1 MKRILCMVLTFVLA
15 FSMIACGNKKS
26 SEDTQ
31 GNAESK
37 TEKSESKIENSES
50 KTEKLESKAE
60 EPGGSTGD
68 GKTVEITYAT
78 WSMETEMQKMVDI
91 YNASQDKVHVT
102 LQVTPLSEYGTLM
115 NAVLGT
121 ADGPDVLWAGL
132 QTRLW
137 GNAGKLAELQDQVA
151 KDKLDLSAF
160 MEFPLKQN
168 YVGDKL
174 YGIPCYTDSY
184 AICYNKAIFDK
195 YGVEYPKKG
204 WSWTDYEKIAEELN
218 SKIKAEGGNEFA
230 SALAIN
236 EPAHGTLLLLTCNG
250 AKLYNEDVTEC
261 ALNAPES
268 VEMLEMVQRMVAS
281 GAQADYDTLVE
292 TSANSLFISGLAG
305 MIIVC
310 PDPGAN
316 GLFEGTAVK
325 DTLDYIAFPN
335 GPTSGT
341 NYIST
346 VTMNNIVINSGTK
359 KFDAAWDFVKWYTT
373 DQEAINTFAEIEWH
387 LPTNVNAIEAW
398 KTKHDYAKVYAE
410 EADKVVTVWD
420 VPLCNYSCLGQI
432 SPNLIPVFSGETSV
446 EEGLKNLETAINDLI
461 AEENKK

>member
-1 MKRILCMVLTFVLA
+1 MKRVLSMMLTLVLV
-15 FSMIACGNKKS
+15 FSLAACGGNDEKPS
-26 SEDTQ
+26 S
-31 GNAESK
+31 A
-37 TEKSESKIENSES
+37 
-50 KTEKLESKAE
+50 A
-60 EPGGSTGD
+60 PGGSGANAEQPAGD
-68 GKTVEITYAT
+68 SSDESRVEITFAT
-78 WSMETEMQKMVDI
+78 WSMENEMQQMVDL
-91 YNASQDKVHVT
+91 YNSAQSKVHVT

-121 ADGPDVLWAGL
+121 AEGPDVLWAGL

-137 GNAGKLAELQDQVA
+137 GNAGRLAELQDQVA
-151 KDKLDLSAF
+151 ADNTDLSVF
-160 MEFPLKQN
+160 LEYPLKQN

-174 YGIPCYTDSY
+174 YGMPCYTDSY

-195 YGVEYPKKG
+195 YGVSYPQKG
-204 WSWTDYEKIAEELN
+204 WNWNDYEALAQELN
-218 SKIKAEGGNEFA
+218 SKIKAEGGSEFA
-230 SALAIN
+230 SALSIN
-236 EPAHGTLLLLTCNG
+236 EPAHGTLLLLTGNG
-250 AKLYNEDVTEC
+250 SKLYNDDVTGC
-261 ALNAPES
+261 ALNVPES
-268 VEMLEMVQRMVAS
+268 VEMLEMVRRMVES

-292 TSANSLFISGLAG
+292 NSAISLFISGLAG

-335 GPTSGT
+335 GPASGR

-346 VTMNNIVINSGTK
+346 VTMNNIVINSGTE

-373 DQEAINTFAEIEWH
+373 DKDAIDAYARIEWH
-387 LPTNVNAIEAW
+387 LPANINAQEAW
-398 KTKHDYAKVYAE
+398 KAAHDYAEVYVE

-432 SPNLIPVFSGETSV
+432 SPNLIPVFNGEISP
-446 EEGLKNLETAINDLI
+446 EEGLANLEEAINALI
-461 AEENKK
+461 TEERNK

>member
-1 MKRILCMVLTFVLA
+1 MKRILSIFLVLTLL
-15 FSMIACGNKKS
+15 FSLTACGGNDKTTPS
-26 SEDTQ
+26 DTSGN
-31 GNAESK
+31 GNAD
-37 TEKSESKIENSES
+37 TEMKEDSALTDTK
-50 KTEKLESKAE
+50 E
-60 EPGGSTGD
+60 EM
-68 GKTVEITYAT
+68 VEITFAT
-78 WSMETEMQKMVDI
+78 WAMENEMQKMVDL
-91 YNASQDKVHVT
+91 YNAAQNKVHVT

-121 ADGPDVLWAGL
+121 SEGPDVLWAGL

-137 GNAGKLAELQDQVA
+137 GNANMLAELQDQVE
-151 KDKLDLSAF
+151 KENMDLGVF
-160 MEFPLKQN
+160 LEYPLKQN

-174 YGIPCYTDSY
+174 YGLPCYTDSY

-195 YGVEYPKKG
+195 YGVSYPKEN
-204 WSWTDYEKIAEELN
+204 WSWTDYEAIAEELN
-218 SKIKAEGGNEFA
+218 AKIKAEGGSEFA

-250 AKLYNEDVTEC
+250 AKLYNEDVTGC
-261 ALNAPES
+261 ALNSPES

-292 TSANSLFISGLAG
+292 TSATSLFISGLAG
-305 MIIVC
+305 MVIIC

-341 NYIST
+341 NYLST
-346 VTMNNIVINSGTK
+346 VTMNNIVINSGTE
-359 KFDAAWDFVKWYTT
+359 KFDAAWDFMKWYTT
-373 DQEAINTFAEIEWH
+373 DQDAVNAYAEIEWH
-387 LPTNVNAIEAW
+387 LPTNVNAVEAW
-398 KTKHDYAKVYAE
+398 KSAHDYAQVYAQ

-432 SPNLIPVFSGETSV
+432 SPNLIPVFSGEISA
-446 EEGLKNLETAINDLI
+446 EEGLANLETAMNDLI
-461 AEENKK
+461 SEELGN